1 MAEMAGLGGAASNVR
16 DGSELIARPRSQRD
30 HGGGEGAQVGEHQQ
44 VAAMFPWPRA
54 TLLYAEH
61 VPCACTPP
69 PRVVVEIRCH
79 AAAGVVG
86 EHRTLVSL
94 SVGVHA
100 LRAPLRGRV
109 AQRVCGSRARA

>member
-30 HGGGEGAQVGEHQQ
+30 HDGGEGAQVGEHQQ

-61 VPCACTPP
+61 VPCAGTPP

-86 EHRTLVSL
+86 EHRTLASL
-94 SVGVHA
+94 FVGVHA